1 MIVRLT
7 RDMLL
12 FHEAMAHPCTD
23 AVDREKRPTI
33 TKDQGAYRHGVLAP
47 QRRR

>member
-12 FHEAMAHPCTD
+12 FHEAIARPCTE

-33 TKDQGAYRHGVLAP
+33 AKGQGAYRHGGLAP